1 MIGLVVTLRV
11 ELVVVT
17 LKDGFVDDV
26 AFSMLDFEVTSD
38 TDVDSVKSLNIGLCV
53 KLLAKIVNCVVVFWR
68 ADTVVGLSET

>member
-53 KLLAKIVNCVVVFWR
+53 KLLAKIVNCVVVFWW